1 MAKVMALNHTTALTR
16 SNLPDR
22 IGTSPDA
29 AAHDRRRDGKRIAPM
44 ATQTKLGRNDLCACG
59 SGKKF
64 KNCCEGKTASS
75 GTSKVLIAVVAAA
88 ILGGIAA
95 GVLTFRE
102 SASAGPAPGKVW
114 SPEHG
119 HFH

>member
-1 MAKVMALNHTTALTR
+1 MAATHVKV
-16 SNLPDR
+16 
-22 IGTSPDA
+22 
-29 AAHDRRRDGKRIAPM
+29 
-44 ATQTKLGRNDLCACG
+44 GRNDPCACG

-64 KNCCEGKTASS
+64 KNCCEGKNPAGRASN
-75 GTSKVLIAVVAAA
+75 VLLFVVAAA
-88 ILGGIAA
+88 VIGGIAA
-95 GVLTFRE
+95 GVLSFRE